1 MIELCREDLLSPAAQ
16 TLIAAL
22 NAELTKQYPEE
33 RATHFRLTSDELT
46 AFLVA
51 YRDSVPVGCG
61 AMRCLDPTTAELKRM
76 YVVPSARGEGIG
88 RAVLEALETES
99 RKLGVKRLVLET
111 GIRQHAALRLYQ
123 RSGFRKIALFGEYL
137 ESPDTSIC
145 MAKDLG

>member
-1 MIELCREDLLSPAAQ
+1 MSRLIVTEFVTLDGVMEAPGGEPTHPHTGWMFDFMSPEQ
-16 TLIAAL
+16 QQYKL
-22 NAELTKQYPEE
+22 N
-33 RATHFRLTSDELT
+33 
-46 AFLVA
+46 
-51 YRDSVPVGCG
+51 
-61 AMRCLDPTTAELKRM
+61 
-76 YVVPSARGEGIG
+76 
-88 RAVLEALETES
+88 EALETES

>member
-1 MIELCREDLLSPAAQ
+1 MIELRREDLFSPAAQ

-33 RATHFRLTSDELT
+33 RAAHFRLTSDEVA

-61 AMRCLDPTTAELKRM
+61 ARRRLDPTTAELKRM

-137 ESPDTSIC
+137 ESPDTSVC